1 VSLANIRPAFEA
13 SGYKTRSTSEGF
25 ASQCSGDAHAHN
37 AKSGLSLNVTE
48 KNGHVLMHCKSH
60 GCDRYEVIENI
71 GLPVSEL
78 YPDGK
83 FDRKQYVIKKSQ
95 QQIENE
101 CIHAWLILA
110 QVPSMT
116 IFSGEDKEFIR
127 KARETV
133 KKHNFS
139 GSDYQRIEARK
150 QAEVTRMDSAYISKA
165 GKVFYDCHITDE
177 REACSDA
184 LDESFDA

>member
-1 VSLANIRPAFEA
+1 MSLANIRAAFEA
-13 SGYKTRSTSEGF
+13 LGYRTRNTSEGF
-25 ASQCSGDAHAHN
+25 ASQCAGSAHAHN
-37 AKSGLSLNVTE
+37 AKSGFSANFTV

-60 GCDRYEVIENI
+60 GCDRFEVVENL

-83 FDRKQYVIKKSQ
+83 FDRKQYAIKKSQ
-95 QQIENE
+95 HQIESE

-110 QVPSMT
+110 QIPSMT
-116 IFSGEDKEFIR
+116 IFTEADKEAIC

-139 GSDYQRIEARK
+139 RHDYQRIEARI
-150 QAEVTRMDSAYISKA
+150 QNEVTRQE
-165 GKVFYDCHITDE
+165 G
-177 REACSDA
+177 RG
-184 LDESFDA
+184 

>member
-1 VSLANIRPAFEA
+1 MSLANIRVELEA
-13 SGYKTRSTSEGF
+13 SGFKTRNTSEGF
-25 ASQCSGDAHAHN
+25 ASQCSGNAHIHN

-60 GCDRYEVIENI
+60 GCDRFEVVENI

-83 FDRKQYVIKKSQ
+83 FDRKQYAIKKSQ

-110 QVPSMT
+110 QIP
-116 IFSGEDKEFIR
+116 R
-127 KARETV
+127 
-133 KKHNFS
+133 
-139 GSDYQRIEARK
+139 
-150 QAEVTRMDSAYISKA
+150 
-165 GKVFYDCHITDE
+165 
-177 REACSDA
+177 
-184 LDESFDA
+184 